1 MQTEHLNS
9 HVRKTEMAKT
19 TFSGP
24 VQSNGGFMTPVV
36 PTPNV
41 STTLTAAQTG
51 GDYVILATAD
61 GGPAAPITITLPVVV
76 GTSTNPDPRFN
87 GLRGGLFNADTVLTH
102 VVAAASGQTVNG
114 AASVNVPPLHFAEW
128 IGNGNQ
134 NAPWLCRISP
144 LVSASA

>member
-1 MQTEHLNS
+1 
-9 HVRKTEMAKT
+9 MAKT

-24 VQSNGGFMTPVV
+24 VNSLGGFMQPVT

-41 STTLTAAQTG
+41 STTLTQAQVG
-51 GDYVILATAD
+51 GDYVILSTVD
-61 GGPAAPITITLPVVV
+61 GGPAAPITITLPQVV
-76 GTSTNPDPRFN
+76 GTAFNPDPAYN
-87 GLRGGLFNADTVLTH
+87 GIRGGLFNADTVLTH
-102 VVAAASGQTVNG
+102 VVDGFGSQTVNG

-144 LVSASA
+144 LVSAAAT

>member
-1 MQTEHLNS
+1 
-9 HVRKTEMAKT
+9 MAKT

-41 STTLTAAQTG
+41 STALTQAQVG
-51 GDYVILATAD
+51 GDYVILASSD
-61 GGPAAPITITLPVVV
+61 GGPSSAITITLPQVV
-76 GTSTNPDPRFN
+76 GTSTTPDARYN
-87 GLRGGLFNADTVLTH
+87 GIRGGLFNADLSVTH
-102 VVAAASGQTVNG
+102 IVAAYSGQTVNG
-114 AASVNVPPLHFAEW
+114 ASSVNVPPLHFAEW

-144 LVSASA
+144 LVAAAVTP